1 MREVATSPDLE
12 VSQACP
18 GSLLNQIGHTPLL
31 SLDRIARGLPP
42 GVRILGK
49 AEHLNPSGS
58 LKDRSARGMILAG
71 LASGELVRGRSILD
85 ATSGNAGIAYAMLG
99 AALGYGVTLCLPGN
113 ATPER
118 KLILR
123 QYGAR
128 IIETDPTQ
136 GSDGAQRAALALH
149 CANPGQYFY
158 ADQYNNAANWQAHYE
173 TTGLE
178 LWEQT
183 GGHLTHF
190 LAGVG
195 TSGLFMGVAR
205 RLKELNPRIAV
216 LALLP
221 DAPNH
226 QLAGLKHMPTAMVP
240 GIFDPALADAQV
252 AVTTEEGQAM
262 TRRLAQE
269 EGLLVGPSSG
279 ANVFAALRLARGLP
293 PGSVV
298 VTVLFDSG
306 TRYLAEPFWLLT

>member
-1 MREVATSPDLE
+1 MREVALRHGLDPGTACTS
-12 VSQACP
+12 
-18 GSLLNQIGHTPLL
+18 GLLDQIGHTPLL
-31 SLDRIARGLPP
+31 SLNRIAQDLPA
-42 GVRILGK
+42 GVQILGK
-49 AEHLNPSGS
+49 AEYLNPSGS
-58 LKDRSARGMILAG
+58 LKDRSAKNMILAG

-85 ATSGNAGIAYAMLG
+85 ATSGNAGIAYAMIG

-118 KLILR
+118 KRILR
-123 QYGAR
+123 QYGAS
-128 IIETDPTQ
+128 IIETDPAQ

-149 CANPGQYFY
+149 RSNPGRYFHV
-158 ADQYNNAANWQAHYE
+158 DQYNNEANWQAHYE

-205 RLKELNPRIAV
+205 RLKSLNPRIAV
-216 LALLP
+216 LALQP
-221 DAPNH
+221 DAQNH
-226 QLAGLKHMPTAMVP
+226 QLAGLKHMATAMVP
-240 GIFDPALADAQV
+240 GIYEPRVADGQV
-252 AVTTEEGQAM
+252 TVTTEEGQAM
-262 TRRLAQE
+262 TRRLALE

-279 ANVFAALRLARGLP
+279 ANVFAALRLARSLP

-298 VTVLFDSG
+298 VTVLCDSG
-306 TRYLAEPFWLLT
+306 TRYLAEPFWNVG